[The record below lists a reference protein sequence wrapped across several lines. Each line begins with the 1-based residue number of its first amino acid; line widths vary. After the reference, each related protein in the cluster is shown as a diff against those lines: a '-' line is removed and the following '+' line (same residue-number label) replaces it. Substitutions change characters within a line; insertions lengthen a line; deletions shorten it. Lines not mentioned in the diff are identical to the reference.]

1 MEGQVQNE
9 LETKL
14 ADAVIARFSE
24 DADPR
29 FRRIMTSLIRHLH
42 DFVREVELTEE
53 EWFEAIKFLT
63 ATGQKCDD
71 KRQEFILLSDV
82 LGVSMLVDAINHRSS
97 GGTTE
102 TTVLGPFFVHG
113 APEINN
119 GDDMAAGWNGEPA
132 YVSGRVLSTEGN
144 PLAGALL
151 DLWQGDSEGY
161 YDVQRT
167 DGKQLRAKLRT
178 DAEGR
183 FRLRTI
189 LPTSYPVPTDGPTG
203 RVLERMGRHA
213 MRPAHLH
220 FMVSAAGYET
230 LVTHLFVRGDPYL
243 ESDAVFG
250 VKDSLIVDFKR
261 SESQTEAQKVGLKA
275 PFYSASYEFV
285 LRPAGKAKQHA
296 ARAASDAVK
305 T

>member
-1 MEGQVQNE
+1 MQDDIEN
-9 LETKL
+9 KL
-14 ADAVIARFSE
+14 TEAVIARLS
-24 DADPR
+24 DKADPR
-29 FRRIMTSLIRHLH
+29 FRQIMQSLIRHLH
-42 DFVREVELTEE
+42 GFVREVELTEE

-71 KRQEFILLSDV
+71 KRQEFILMSDV

-113 APEINN
+113 APEIEN
-119 GDDMAAGWNGEPA
+119 GGDMAAGWSGDPT
-132 YVSGRVLSTEGN
+132 YVSGRVLSTEGK

-151 DLWQGDSEGY
+151 DLWQSNSEGS
-161 YDVQRT
+161 YDVQLADT
-167 DGKQLRAKLRT
+167 GGKQLRAKLRT

-189 LPTSYPVPTDGPTG
+189 LPTSYPVPTDGPMG
-203 RVLERMGRHA
+203 LVLERMGRHP

-220 FMVSAAGYET
+220 FMVSAPGYET
-230 LVTHLFVRGDPYL
+230 VVTHLFVKGDPYL

-261 SESQTEAQKVGLKA
+261 SESQAEAQKLGLPA
-275 PFYSASYEFV
+275 PFYSASYDFV
-285 LRPAGKAKQHA
+285 LRPAGKAKPKSAH
-296 ARAASDAVK
+296 AASDAV
-305 T
+305 